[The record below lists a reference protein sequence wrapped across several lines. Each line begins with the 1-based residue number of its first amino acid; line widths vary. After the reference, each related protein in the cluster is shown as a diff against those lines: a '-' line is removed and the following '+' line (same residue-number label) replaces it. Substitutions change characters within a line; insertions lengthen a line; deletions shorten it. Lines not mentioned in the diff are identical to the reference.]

1 MNQLVLPITFDSK
14 MSLENLLGNQQIL
27 DFINQLYFQECSA
40 EIYVYG
46 DTGRGKT
53 HLLQGAISRALA
65 KKKNGMYLDC
75 KEPMPEHV
83 VDYIEQLDWVGIDN
97 VNKIDSQQQHLF
109 FDLYNRAKQAE
120 VSMLVS
126 GPKPPSS
133 LSIMK
138 DLKTRLGLATVFELE
153 ELNDDLTKEV
163 LKNQMSERN
172 LTIESKVYEYLFKH
186 YSRNVNIL
194 ISAINRLD
202 RASLQSK
209 QGITIPFVK
218 KTLDL

>member
-1 MNQLVLPITFDSK
+1 VNQLGLPITLDSK
-14 MSLENLLGNQQIL
+14 MLLENLVGNQQIL
-27 DFINQLYFQECSA
+27 DFINQLYFQDHSA

-46 DTGRGKT
+46 EPGRGKT

-75 KEPMPEHV
+75 NEPMPEHV

-218 KTLDL
+218 KTLNL

>member
-1 MNQLVLPITFDSK
+1 MNQLVLPITLDSK
-14 MSLENLLGNQQIL
+14 MLLENLLGNQQIL
-27 DFINQLYFQECSA
+27 DFINQLYFQDHSA

-46 DTGRGKT
+46 ETGKGKT
-53 HLLQGAISRALA
+53 HLLQGAISKALA

-75 KEPMPEHV
+75 NEPMPEHV
-83 VDYIEQLDWVGIDN
+83 VDYIEQLDWIGIDN
-97 VNKIDSQQQHLF
+97 VNQIDSQQQHLF

>member
-1 MNQLVLPITFDSK
+1 MNQLGLPITLDSK
-14 MSLENLLGNQQIL
+14 MLLENLVGNKQIL
-27 DFINQLYFQECSA
+27 DFIGQLYLQQRST
-40 EIYVYG
+40 EIYTYG
-46 DTGRGKT
+46 ETGRGKT

-65 KKKNGMYLDC
+65 KKKNAMYIDC
-75 KEPMPEHV
+75 NEPIPEYV
-83 VDYIEQLDWVGIDN
+83 IDYIDQLDWISIDN
-97 VNKIDSQQQHLF
+97 VNQIDSQQQHLF
-109 FDLYNRAKQAE
+109 FDLYNRARQAE

-126 GPKPPSS
+126 GPTAPSN

-138 DLKTRLGLATVFELE
+138 DLKTRLGLAAVFELE

-163 LKNQMSERN
+163 LRNQMSERN
-172 LTIESKVYEYLFKH
+172 LTIDPKIYEYLFRH

-194 ISAINRLD
+194 ISAINLLD

-218 KTLDL
+218 KTLNL

>member
-1 MNQLVLPITFDSK
+1 MNQLGLPITLDSK
-14 MSLENLLGNQQIL
+14 MLLENLVGNQQIL
-27 DFINQLYFQECSA
+27 DFINQLYFQDHSA

-46 DTGRGKT
+46 ETGKGKT

-65 KKKNGMYLDC
+65 KKKNGMYIDC
-75 KEPMPEHV
+75 NEPMPEHV
-83 VDYIEQLDWVGIDN
+83 IDYIDQLDWIGIDN
-97 VNKIDSQQQHLF
+97 INQIDSQQQHLF
-109 FDLYNRAKQAE
+109 FDLYNRAKLSE
-120 VSMLVS
+120 ISIIVS
-126 GPKPPSS
+126 GPTAPSS

-163 LKNQMSERN
+163 LKNQMNERN
-172 LTIESKVYEYLFKH
+172 LTIETKVYEYLFKH
-186 YSRNVNIL
+186 YSRNLNIL
-194 ISAINRLD
+194 ISAINLLD

-218 KTLDL
+218 KTLNL

>member
-1 MNQLVLPITFDSK
+1 ML
-14 MSLENLLGNQQIL
+14 LENLVGNQQIL
-27 DFINQLYFQECSA
+27 DFINQLYFQEHSA

-46 DTGRGKT
+46 ETGKGKT

-65 KKKNGMYLDC
+65 KKKNGMYIDC
-75 KEPMPEHV
+75 NEPMPEHV
-83 VDYIEQLDWVGIDN
+83 IDYIDQLDWIGIDN
-97 VNKIDSQQQHLF
+97 INQIDSQQQHLF
-109 FDLYNRAKQAE
+109 FDLYNRAKLSE
-120 VSMLVS
+120 ISIIVS
-126 GPKPPSS
+126 GPTAPSS

-172 LTIESKVYEYLFKH
+172 LTIEPKVYEYLFKR
-186 YSRNVNIL
+186 YSRKVNIL
-194 ISAINRLD
+194 ISAINLLD

-218 KTLDL
+218 KTLNL

>member
-1 MNQLVLPITFDSK
+1 MNQLGLPITLDSK
-14 MSLENLLGNQQIL
+14 MLLENLLGNQQIL

-46 DTGRGKT
+46 EPGRGKT

-75 KEPMPEHV
+75 NEPMPEHV

-218 KTLDL
+218 KTLNL

>member
-1 MNQLVLPITFDSK
+1 
-14 MSLENLLGNQQIL
+14 
-27 DFINQLYFQECSA
+27 
-40 EIYVYG
+40 
-46 DTGRGKT
+46 
-53 HLLQGAISRALA
+53 
-65 KKKNGMYLDC
+65 
-75 KEPMPEHV
+75 
-83 VDYIEQLDWVGIDN
+83 
-97 VNKIDSQQQHLF
+97 
-109 FDLYNRAKQAE
+109 
-120 VSMLVS
+120 MLVS

>member
-1 MNQLVLPITFDSK
+1 MNQLGLPITLDSK
-14 MSLENLLGNQQIL
+14 MLLENLVGNEQIL
-27 DFINQLYFQECSA
+27 DFIDQIYLQQRST

-46 DTGRGKT
+46 ETGRGKT
-53 HLLQGAISRALA
+53 HLLQGAISRTLA
-65 KKKNGMYLDC
+65 KKKNGMYIDC
-75 KEPMPEHV
+75 NEPIPEHV
-83 VDYIEQLDWVGIDN
+83 IEYIDQLDWISIDN
-97 VNKIDSQQQHLF
+97 VNLIGSQQHLF
-109 FDLYNRAKQAE
+109 FDLYNRGKVAE
-120 VSMLVS
+120 VSMLIS
-126 GPKPPSS
+126 GPTPPSN
-133 LSIMK
+133 LCIMK
-138 DLKTRLGLATVFELE
+138 DLKTRLGLAAVFELE

>member
-1 MNQLVLPITFDSK
+1 MNQLGLPITLDSK
-14 MSLENLLGNQQIL
+14 MLLENLVGNQQIL
-27 DFINQLYFQECSA
+27 DFINQLYFQDHSA

-46 DTGRGKT
+46 ETGKGKT

-65 KKKNGMYLDC
+65 KKKNGMYIDC
-75 KEPMPEHV
+75 NEPMPEHV
-83 VDYIEQLDWVGIDN
+83 IDYIDQLDWIGIDN
-97 VNKIDSQQQHLF
+97 INQIDSQQQHLF
-109 FDLYNRAKQAE
+109 FDLYNRAKLSE
-120 VSMLVS
+120 ISIIVS
-126 GPKPPSS
+126 GPTAPSS

-163 LKNQMSERN
+163 LKNQMNERN
-172 LTIESKVYEYLFKH
+172 LTIETKVYEYLFKH

>member
-1 MNQLVLPITFDSK
+1 MNQLGLPITLDSK
-14 MSLENLLGNQQIL
+14 MLLENLVGNEQIL
-27 DFINQLYFQECSA
+27 DFIDQIYLQQRST

-46 DTGRGKT
+46 ETGRGKT
-53 HLLQGAISRALA
+53 HLLQGAISRTLA
-65 KKKNGMYLDC
+65 KKKNGMYIDC
-75 KEPMPEHV
+75 NEPIPEHV
-83 VDYIEQLDWVGIDN
+83 IEYIDQLDWISIDN
-97 VNKIDSQQQHLF
+97 VNLIGSQQHLF
-109 FDLYNRAKQAE
+109 FDLYNRGKIAE
-120 VSMLVS
+120 VSMLIS
-126 GPKPPSS
+126 GPTPPNN

-138 DLKTRLGLATVFELE
+138 DLKTRLGLAAVFELE
-153 ELNDDLTKEV
+153 ELNDDLTREV

-172 LTIESKVYEYLFKH
+172 LTIEPKVYEYLFKY

-202 RASLQSK
+202 RTSLQSK

>member
-1 MNQLVLPITFDSK
+1 ML
-14 MSLENLLGNQQIL
+14 LENLVGNKQIL
-27 DFINQLYFQECSA
+27 DFIDQIYLQQRST

-46 DTGRGKT
+46 EIGRGKT
-53 HLLQGAISRALA
+53 HLLQGAISRTLA
-65 KKKNGMYLDC
+65 KKKNGMYIDC
-75 KEPMPEHV
+75 NEPIPEHV
-83 VDYIEQLDWVGIDN
+83 VDYIEQLDWIGIDN
-97 VNKIDSQQQHLF
+97 VNLIDSQQQHLF
-109 FDLYNRAKQAE
+109 FDLYNRAKLAE
-120 VSMLVS
+120 VTMLVS

-163 LKNQMSERN
+163 LKNQMRDRN

>member
-1 MNQLVLPITFDSK
+1 
-14 MSLENLLGNQQIL
+14 
-27 DFINQLYFQECSA
+27 
-40 EIYVYG
+40 
-46 DTGRGKT
+46 
-53 HLLQGAISRALA
+53 
-65 KKKNGMYLDC
+65 
-75 KEPMPEHV
+75 MPEHV
-83 VDYIEQLDWVGIDN
+83 IDYIDQLDWISIDN
-97 VNKIDSQQQHLF
+97 VNLIDSQQHLF
-109 FDLYNRAKQAE
+109 FDLYNRGKITE
-120 VSMLVS
+120 VSMLIS
-126 GPKPPSS
+126 GPTPPSN

-138 DLKTRLGLATVFELE
+138 DLKTRLGLAADFELE
-153 ELNDDLTKEV
+153 ELNDDLTREV

-172 LTIESKVYEYLFKH
+172 LTIEPKVYEYLFKY

>member
-1 MNQLVLPITFDSK
+1 MNQLGLPITLDSK
-14 MSLENLLGNQQIL
+14 MLLENLVGNQQIL
-27 DFINQLYFQECSA
+27 DFINQLYFQDHSA

-46 DTGRGKT
+46 ETGKGKT

-65 KKKNGMYLDC
+65 KKKNGMYIDC
-75 KEPMPEHV
+75 NEPMPEHV
-83 VDYIEQLDWVGIDN
+83 IDYIDQLDWIGIDN
-97 VNKIDSQQQHLF
+97 INQIDSQQQHLF
-109 FDLYNRAKQAE
+109 FDLYNRAKLSE
-120 VSMLVS
+120 ISIIVS
-126 GPKPPSS
+126 GPTVPSS

-163 LKNQMSERN
+163 LRNQMKERN
-172 LTIESKVYEYLFKH
+172 LTIETKVYEYLFKH

-194 ISAINRLD
+194 ISAINLLD

>member
-1 MNQLVLPITFDSK
+1 MNQLGLPITLDSK
-14 MSLENLLGNQQIL
+14 MLLENLVGNQQIL
-27 DFINQLYFQECSA
+27 DFINQLYFQDHSA

-46 DTGRGKT
+46 ETGKGKT

-75 KEPMPEHV
+75 NEPMPEHV
-83 VDYIEQLDWVGIDN
+83 VDYIEQLDWIGIDN
-97 VNKIDSQQQHLF
+97 VNQIDSQQQHLF
-109 FDLYNRAKQAE
+109 FDLYNRAKLSE
-120 VSMLVS
+120 ISIIVS
-126 GPKPPSS
+126 GPTAPSS

-163 LKNQMSERN
+163 LKNQMNERN
-172 LTIESKVYEYLFKH
+172 LTIETKVYEYLFKH
-186 YSRNVNIL
+186 YSRNLNIL
-194 ISAINRLD
+194 ISSINLLD

-218 KTLDL
+218 KTLNL

>member
-1 MNQLVLPITFDSK
+1 
-14 MSLENLLGNQQIL
+14 
-27 DFINQLYFQECSA
+27 
-40 EIYVYG
+40 
-46 DTGRGKT
+46 
-53 HLLQGAISRALA
+53 
-65 KKKNGMYLDC
+65 MYLDC
-75 KEPMPEHV
+75 NEPMPEHV
-83 VDYIEQLDWVGIDN
+83 VDYIEQLDWIGIDN
-97 VNKIDSQQQHLF
+97 VNQIDSQQQHLF

>member
-1 MNQLVLPITFDSK
+1 MNQLVLPITLDSK
-14 MSLENLLGNQQIL
+14 MLLENLLGNQQIL
-27 DFINQLYFQECSA
+27 DFINQLFSHERPA

-46 DTGRGKT
+46 GTGRGKT

-75 KEPMPEHV
+75 NEPMPEHV

>member
-1 MNQLVLPITFDSK
+1 MNQLGLPITLDSK
-14 MSLENLLGNQQIL
+14 MLLENLVGNQQIL
-27 DFINQLYFQECSA
+27 DFINQLYFQNRSA

-46 DTGRGKT
+46 ETGKGKT
-53 HLLQGAISRALA
+53 HLLQGTISRALA
-65 KKKNGMYLDC
+65 KKKNGVYIDC
-75 KEPMPEHV
+75 NEPMPEHV
-83 VDYIEQLDWVGIDN
+83 IDFIDQLDWIGIDN
-97 VNKIDSQQQHLF
+97 INQIDSQQQHLF
-109 FDLYNRAKQAE
+109 FELYNRAKLAE
-120 VSMLVS
+120 VSILVS
-126 GPKPPSS
+126 GPTTPSS

-172 LTIESKVYEYLFKH
+172 LTIEPKVYEYLFKR

-194 ISAINRLD
+194 ISAINLLD
-202 RASLQSK
+202 RTSLQSK

-218 KTLDL
+218 KTLNL

>member
-1 MNQLVLPITFDSK
+1 MNQLGLPITLDSK
-14 MSLENLLGNQQIL
+14 MLLENLVGNQQIL
-27 DFINQLYFQECSA
+27 DFINQLYFQDHSA

-46 DTGRGKT
+46 ETGKGKT

-75 KEPMPEHV
+75 NEPMPEHV
-83 VDYIEQLDWVGIDN
+83 VDYIEQLDWIGIDN
-97 VNKIDSQQQHLF
+97 VNQIDSQQQHLF

-163 LKNQMSERN
+163 LKNQMNERN
-172 LTIESKVYEYLFKH
+172 LTIETKVYEYLFKH

>member
-1 MNQLVLPITFDSK
+1 MNQLGLPITLDSK
-14 MSLENLLGNQQIL
+14 MLLENLVGNQQIL
-27 DFINQLYFQECSA
+27 DFINQLYFQDHSA

-46 DTGRGKT
+46 ETGKGKT

-65 KKKNGMYLDC
+65 KKKNGMYIDC
-75 KEPMPEHV
+75 NEPMPEHV
-83 VDYIEQLDWVGIDN
+83 IDYIDQLDWIGIDN
-97 VNKIDSQQQHLF
+97 INQIDSQQQHLF
-109 FDLYNRAKQAE
+109 FDLYNRAKLSE
-120 VSMLVS
+120 ISIIVS
-126 GPKPPSS
+126 GPTAPSS

-163 LKNQMSERN
+163 LKNQMNERN
-172 LTIESKVYEYLFKH
+172 LTIETKVYEYLFKH
-186 YSRNVNIL
+186 YSRNLNIL
-194 ISAINRLD
+194 ISSINLLD

>member
-1 MNQLVLPITFDSK
+1 MNQLGLPITLDSK
-14 MSLENLLGNQQIL
+14 MLLENLVGNQQIL
-27 DFINQLYFQECSA
+27 DFINQLYFQDHSA

-46 DTGRGKT
+46 ETGKGKT

-65 KKKNGMYLDC
+65 KKKNGMYIDC
-75 KEPMPEHV
+75 NEPMPEHV
-83 VDYIEQLDWVGIDN
+83 IDYIDQLDWIGIDN
-97 VNKIDSQQQHLF
+97 INQIDSQQQHLF
-109 FDLYNRAKQAE
+109 FDLYNRAKLSE
-120 VSMLVS
+120 ISIIVS
-126 GPKPPSS
+126 GPTAPSS

-172 LTIESKVYEYLFKH
+172 LTIEPKVYEYLFKR

-194 ISAINRLD
+194 ISAINLLD
-202 RASLQSK
+202 RTSLQSK

-218 KTLDL
+218 KTLNL

>member
-1 MNQLVLPITFDSK
+1 VNQLGLPITLDSK
-14 MSLENLLGNQQIL
+14 MLLENLLGNQQIL
-27 DFINQLYFQECSA
+27 DFINQLYFQEHSA

-46 DTGRGKT
+46 ETGRGKT

-65 KKKNGMYLDC
+65 KKKNGIYIDC
-75 KEPMPEHV
+75 NEPIPEHV
-83 VDYIEQLDWVGIDN
+83 IDYIDQLDWISIDN
-97 VNKIDSQQQHLF
+97 VNQIDSEQQRLF
-109 FDLYNRAKQAE
+109 FDLYNRAKLAE

-126 GPKPPSS
+126 GPTPPSS
-133 LSIMK
+133 LSVMK
-138 DLKTRLGLATVFELE
+138 DLKTRLGLAIVFELK

-172 LTIESKVYEYLFKH
+172 LTIEPKIYEYLFKY
-186 YSRNVNIL
+186 YSRNVDIL
-194 ISAINRLD
+194 IGAINLLD

-218 KTLDL
+218 KTLNL

>member
-1 MNQLVLPITFDSK
+1 MNQLGLPITLDSK
-14 MSLENLLGNQQIL
+14 MLLENLVGNQQIL
-27 DFINQLYFQECSA
+27 DFINQLYFQEHSA

-46 DTGRGKT
+46 ETGKGKT

-65 KKKNGMYLDC
+65 KKKNGMYIDC
-75 KEPMPEHV
+75 NEPMPEHV
-83 VDYIEQLDWVGIDN
+83 IDYIDQLDWIGIDN
-97 VNKIDSQQQHLF
+97 INQIDSQQQHLF
-109 FDLYNRAKQAE
+109 FDLYNRAKLSE
-120 VSMLVS
+120 ISIIVS
-126 GPKPPSS
+126 GPTAPSS

-163 LKNQMSERN
+163 LKNQMNERN
-172 LTIESKVYEYLFKH
+172 LTIETKVYEYLFKH

-194 ISAINRLD
+194 ISAINLLD

-218 KTLDL
+218 KTLNL

>member
-1 MNQLVLPITFDSK
+1 ML
-14 MSLENLLGNQQIL
+14 LENLVGNQQIL
-27 DFINQLYFQECSA
+27 DFINQLYFQDHSA

-46 DTGRGKT
+46 ETGKGKT

-65 KKKNGMYLDC
+65 KKKNGMYIDC
-75 KEPMPEHV
+75 NEPMPEHV
-83 VDYIEQLDWVGIDN
+83 IDYIDQLDWIGIDN
-97 VNKIDSQQQHLF
+97 INQIDSQQQHLF
-109 FDLYNRAKQAE
+109 FDLYNRAKLSE
-120 VSMLVS
+120 ISIIVS
-126 GPKPPSS
+126 GPTAPSS

-163 LKNQMSERN
+163 LKNQMNERN
-172 LTIESKVYEYLFKH
+172 LTIETKVYEYLFKH
-186 YSRNVNIL
+186 YSRNLNIL
-194 ISAINRLD
+194 ISAINLLD

-218 KTLDL
+218 KTLNL

>member
-1 MNQLVLPITFDSK
+1 MNQLGLPITLDSK
-14 MSLENLLGNQQIL
+14 MLLENLVGNQQIL
-27 DFINQLYFQECSA
+27 DFINQLYFQDHSA

-46 DTGRGKT
+46 ETGKGKT

-65 KKKNGMYLDC
+65 KKKNGMYIDC
-75 KEPMPEHV
+75 NEPMPEHV
-83 VDYIEQLDWVGIDN
+83 IDYIDQLDWIGIDN
-97 VNKIDSQQQHLF
+97 INQIDSQQQHLF
-109 FDLYNRAKQAE
+109 FDLYNRAKLSE
-120 VSMLVS
+120 ISIIVS
-126 GPKPPSS
+126 GPTAPSS

-163 LKNQMSERN
+163 LKNQMNERN
-172 LTIESKVYEYLFKH
+172 LTIETKVYEYLFKH
-186 YSRNVNIL
+186 YSRNLNIL
-194 ISAINRLD
+194 ISSINLLD

-218 KTLDL
+218 KTLNL

>member
-83 VDYIEQLDWVGIDN
+83 VDYIEQLDWIGIDN
-97 VNKIDSQQQHLF
+97 VNQIDSQQQHLF

>member
-1 MNQLVLPITFDSK
+1 MNQLGLPITLDSK
-14 MSLENLLGNQQIL
+14 MLLENLVGNEQIL
-27 DFINQLYFQECSA
+27 DFIDQIYLQERST

-46 DTGRGKT
+46 ETGRGKT
-53 HLLQGAISRALA
+53 HLLQGAISRTLA
-65 KKKNGMYLDC
+65 KKKNGMYIDC
-75 KEPMPEHV
+75 NEPIPEHV
-83 VDYIEQLDWVGIDN
+83 IEYIDQLDWISIDN
-97 VNKIDSQQQHLF
+97 VNLIGSQQHLF
-109 FDLYNRAKQAE
+109 FDLYNRGKIAE
-120 VSMLVS
+120 VSMLIS
-126 GPKPPSS
+126 GPTPPNN

-138 DLKTRLGLATVFELE
+138 DLKTRLGLAAVFELE
-153 ELNDDLTKEV
+153 ELNDDLTREV

-172 LTIESKVYEYLFKH
+172 LTIEPKVYEYLFKY

-194 ISAINRLD
+194 ISAINLLD

>member
-1 MNQLVLPITFDSK
+1 MNQLGLPITLDSK
-14 MSLENLLGNQQIL
+14 MLLENLVGNQQIL
-27 DFINQLYFQECSA
+27 DFINQLYFQDHSA

-46 DTGRGKT
+46 ETGKGKT

-65 KKKNGMYLDC
+65 KKKNGMYIDC
-75 KEPMPEHV
+75 NEPMPEHV
-83 VDYIEQLDWVGIDN
+83 IDYIDQLDWIGIDN
-97 VNKIDSQQQHLF
+97 INQIDSQQQHLF
-109 FDLYNRAKQAE
+109 FELYNRAKLAE
-120 VSMLVS
+120 VSILVS
-126 GPKPPSS
+126 GPTTPSS

-163 LKNQMSERN
+163 LKNQMNERN
-172 LTIESKVYEYLFKH
+172 LTIETKVYEYLFKH
-186 YSRNVNIL
+186 YSRNLNIL
-194 ISAINRLD
+194 ISSINLLD

>member
-1 MNQLVLPITFDSK
+1 MNQLGLPITLDSK
-14 MSLENLLGNQQIL
+14 MLLENLVGNQQIL
-27 DFINQLYFQECSA
+27 DFINQLYFQDHSA

-46 DTGRGKT
+46 ETGKGKT

-75 KEPMPEHV
+75 NEPMPEHV
-83 VDYIEQLDWVGIDN
+83 VDYIEQLDWIGIDN
-97 VNKIDSQQQHLF
+97 VNQIDSQQQHLF
-109 FDLYNRAKQAE
+109 FDLYNRAKLSE
-120 VSMLVS
+120 ISIIVS
-126 GPKPPSS
+126 GPTAPSS

-172 LTIESKVYEYLFKH
+172 LTIEPKVYEYLFKR

-194 ISAINRLD
+194 ISAINLLD
-202 RASLQSK
+202 RTSLQSK

-218 KTLDL
+218 KTLNL

>member
-1 MNQLVLPITFDSK
+1 MNQLGLPITLDSK
-14 MSLENLLGNQQIL
+14 MLLENLLGNQQIL
-27 DFINQLYFQECSA
+27 DFINQLYSQERSA

-46 DTGRGKT
+46 EPGRGKT

-218 KTLDL
+218 KTLNL